1 MYLERYFGNWV
12 DVETIKIDNQFL
24 SVDQQMLEVLVF
36 AHIVLEL
43 IIVSL

>member
-1 MYLERYFGNWV
+1 M

>member
-1 MYLERYFGNWV
+1 MYLESYFGNCV